1 MNNMSIEERAIEY
14 SIEMY
19 GLEDAFKS
27 SITNGLI
34 AAHGYERG
42 AEDERRIL
50 TNRAWKYLAQRL
62 KPAALGTD
70 SLVVL
75 QGGINEEEFRKLMME
90 D

>member
-1 MNNMSIEERAIEY
+1 MAIDERAINY
-14 SIEMY
+14 AIEIY
-19 GLEDAFKS
+19 GWEDAFKS
-27 SITNGLI
+27 SITPSLI
-34 AAHGYERG
+34 AARGYARG
-42 AEDERRIL
+42 AEDERKIL
-50 TNRAWKYLAQRL
+50 VERAWRYLASHL

>member
-1 MNNMSIEERAIEY
+1 MTIEERAAEY

-34 AAHGYERG
+34 AARGYERG

-50 TNRAWKYLAQRL
+50 TNKVWKYLAQRL

-70 SLVVL
+70 GLVVL

>member
-1 MNNMSIEERAIEY
+1 MTIEERAIEY

-50 TNRAWKYLAQRL
+50 TNRAWKYLTQRL